1 MQNLKS
7 NKKNQAFRNLCRKN
21 ITRASTSGMA
31 KSRRKTL
38 EKMER
43 IDKPMI
49 DARSANIQFGFDRNT
64 GNDVMH
70 IQDLKLVT
78 THLLHYL

>member
-1 MQNLKS
+1 
-7 NKKNQAFRNLCRKN
+7 
-21 ITRASTSGMA
+21 
-31 KSRRKTL
+31 
-38 EKMER
+38 MER

-70 IQDLKLVT
+70 IHDLKNLRLTYYT
-78 THLLHYL
+78 TYKPRSL

>member
-1 MQNLKS
+1 MHL
-7 NKKNQAFRNLCRKN
+7 QAAWLRVDVKHW
-21 ITRASTSGMA
+21 
-31 KSRRKTL
+31 K
-38 EKMER
+38 KMER

-70 IQDLKLVT
+70 IHDLKISYDFAYYT
-78 THLLHYL
+78 TYKPRNL

>member
-1 MQNLKS
+1 
-7 NKKNQAFRNLCRKN
+7 
-21 ITRASTSGMA
+21 MA

-70 IQDLKLVT
+70 IHDLKMVT

>member
-1 MQNLKS
+1 MQEFEKQQEEI
-7 NKKNQAFRNLCRKN
+7 KR
-21 ITRASTSGMA
+21 
-31 KSRRKTL
+31 L
-38 EKMER
+38 ETFVEKILLVHLQVAWLRVDVKHWKMER

-70 IQDLKLVT
+70 S
-78 THLLHYL
+78 

>member
-1 MQNLKS
+1 
-7 NKKNQAFRNLCRKN
+7 
-21 ITRASTSGMA
+21 MA

-70 IQDLKLVT
+70 IHDLKDWLRLTYYT
-78 THLLHYL
+78 TYKPRSL

>member
-1 MQNLKS
+1 
-7 NKKNQAFRNLCRKN
+7 
-21 ITRASTSGMA
+21 
-31 KSRRKTL
+31 
-38 EKMER
+38 MER

-70 IQDLKLVT
+70 IHDLKIGYDSPITRPINLEVFKGII
-78 THLLHYL
+78 

>member
-1 MQNLKS
+1 
-7 NKKNQAFRNLCRKN
+7 
-21 ITRASTSGMA
+21 
-31 KSRRKTL
+31 
-38 EKMER
+38 MER

-70 IQDLKLVT
+70 IHDLKLVT
-78 THLLHYL
+78 TYYTTYKPRNL

>member
-1 MQNLKS
+1 
-7 NKKNQAFRNLCRKN
+7 
-21 ITRASTSGMA
+21 MA

-70 IQDLKLVT
+70 IHDLKIGYDSPITLPINLEIFSY
-78 THLLHYL
+78 HWSKWCW

>member
-1 MQNLKS
+1 
-7 NKKNQAFRNLCRKN
+7 
-21 ITRASTSGMA
+21 MA

-49 DARSANIQFGFDRNT
+49 DARSANIQFGFERNT

-70 IQDLKLVT
+70 IKNLKLVMT
-78 THLLHYL
+78 LLLLNPLILKFLKAII

>member
-1 MQNLKS
+1 
-7 NKKNQAFRNLCRKN
+7 
-21 ITRASTSGMA
+21 
-31 KSRRKTL
+31 
-38 EKMER
+38 MER

-70 IQDLKLVT
+70 IHDLKIGYDSPITRPINLEVFKGDHIAIISQMVLVNNIDKT
-78 THLLHYL
+78 IAENIQN